1 MCSLLCGWNAAVPDV
16 CDAEV
21 SDLALEAVSGLSSA
35 YQLLGHISRIKPG
48 QGVVCRGWGGVTGFW
63 SWFGEMWLCCNRT
76 CMWR

>member
-1 MCSLLCGWNAAVPDV
+1 MCSLLSGWNAAVPDV

-48 QGVVCRGWGGVTGFW
+48 QGVVCRGWGWGHWILELV
-63 SWFGEMWLCCNRT
+63 
-76 CMWR
+76 WRDVVVL